1 MDIVYGRAVGL
12 LYEYVQRVLQ
22 RAYLKLRRGVAHLKV
37 AVAFLYHKGQQVAL
51 RTGVCGHGIVPLGLG
66 AVKVHFGFAVLLA
79 QLFAQPCYGLMRI
92 HAEHNAVYGLEL
104 YAGIVHV
111 FKLHQRIA
119 RGMVRRFLRRKGF
132 LYLLPVGLC
141 RGEGMV
147 AVAHG
152 EKETWRVCA
161 VLGGENL
168 GACQCLKRAQRAV
181 YACVVLYEIALYV
194 AAALHQL
201 KIVAFFAF
209 AHAFAYGLDYRALGI
224 VYKHQYVRQL
234 HRRVLPYAKAGR
246 YTLNYCALRGAYK
259 RG

>member
-1 MDIVYGRAVGL
+1 
-12 LYEYVQRVLQ
+12 
-22 RAYLKLRRGVAHLKV
+22 
-37 AVAFLYHKGQQVAL
+37 
-51 RTGVCGHGIVPLGLG
+51 
-66 AVKVHFGFAVLLA
+66 
-79 QLFAQPCYGLMRI
+79 
-92 HAEHNAVYGLEL
+92 
-104 YAGIVHV
+104 
-111 FKLHQRIA
+111 
-119 RGMVRRFLRRKGF
+119 
-132 LYLLPVGLC
+132 
-141 RGEGMV
+141 MV
-147 AVAHG
+147 AVSHG
-152 EKETWRVCA
+152 KKEAGRVCT

-168 GACQCLKRAQRAV
+168 GACQRLKRAQRAV

-209 AHAFAYGLDYRALGI
+209 AHAFAYGLYHGALGV